1 MRPSDARPTRPAAGN
16 AVAADLDCTIGQVC
30 VKLTSLSTPY
40 GASSCSSWRARSS
53 THGVLGRVS
62 DALATAE
69 RRSREAA

>member
-1 MRPSDARPTRPAAGN
+1 MKPRDARPTKPVAGN
-16 AVAADLDCTIGQVC
+16 AAARDLDCTIGQVC
-30 VKLTSLSTPY
+30 VNLTGLSTPY